1 MERSFARFVSLTGTL
16 CTRTLVSSALE
27 LTAGARTGERAH
39 LHYMIASR
47 ADCYRKLTLAIRTD
61 IHKIH
66 DGLADLEISTSA
78 IMNTA
83 AVIKNQTI
91 ALHDDATIQR
101 KREILEW
108 ICPGDYSI
116 QHSDYIDRRQT
127 DTGEWF
133 LQNPRYQEWVQSEQS
148 TLFCPGMPGAG
159 KTMMAA
165 LVIDRLLRS
174 EHEAERPVVFIYC
187 SYKRQNEQSIKH
199 VLSTLLRQVV
209 DIQEV
214 VPSAVQE
221 FCKAHARKRT
231 TPSTQELEQV
241 LRDVTKDF
249 RRMTILIDALDE
261 CEARTCRSLLSTI
274 EGLRTQC
281 KIRFLATS
289 RPLPDIQSHPAL
301 LSKPSLEVRAS
312 DNDVEL
318 YVRSRVSEFRS
329 PVSST
334 SDLLEL
340 LVSSIV
346 NATRG
351 M

>member
-1 MERSFARFVSLTGTL
+1 
-16 CTRTLVSSALE
+16 
-27 LTAGARTGERAH
+27 
-39 LHYMIASR
+39 MIASR
-47 ADCYRKLTLAIRTD
+47 ADCYRKLTRAIHTD
-61 IHKIH
+61 LYKIH
-66 DGLADLEISTSA
+66 DGLADLKMSTSA

-83 AVIKNQTI
+83 AVIKNQSI
-91 ALHDDATIQR
+91 ALHDDATTQR

-116 QHSDYIDRRQT
+116 QHSDYIDRRQP

-133 LQNPRYQEWVQSEQS
+133 LQTQEYQEWVQSEQS

-165 LVIDRLLRS
+165 LVIDQLRS

-187 SYKRQNEQSIKH
+187 IYKRQNEQSIKH
-199 VLSTLLRQVV
+199 MLSTLLRQIV

-214 VPSAVQE
+214 VPSVVQE
-221 FCKAHARKRT
+221 FRKAHARKRT
-231 TPSTQELEQV
+231 TPSTQELEQI
-241 LRDVTKDF
+241 LRDVTKHLLG
-249 RRMTILIDALDE
+249 MTILIDALDE
-261 CEARTCRSLLSTI
+261 CEARTCHSLLSTI

-281 KIRFLATS
+281 KVRLLATS
-289 RPLPDIQSHPAL
+289 RPLPDIQSHPAF

-312 DNDVEL
+312 DSDVEL

-329 PVSST
+329 PVASRF
-334 SDLLEL
+334 DLLEV